1 MESLLQGRLRNTHL
15 PISKATIPL
24 YEAVVNS
31 IHGIEEAVE
40 AKTRPISEYT
50 IEINILRT
58 DNLFSDV
65 GRRAEND
72 IVGFEIRDDGAGFND
87 ENWRSFN
94 TLDSIHKE
102 KKGSRGIG
110 RLMWL
115 KAFSNVNVTSV
126 FVGSDGQT
134 LERHFTFDPIKAVYQ
149 EHEPQPSQAS
159 LTTTI
164 SLNGLVKAY
173 ADSLP
178 KSARGIATGILEHCL
193 WYFVRA
199 EGVPNIKIIDDAET
213 VDLDDLF
220 DEHMHTD
227 ARAEA
232 VSYREYDFEITH
244 VKFRAS
250 LQKAN
255 TLNWCAAGRLVKSE
269 NLKIPGLTNIMTDA
283 AGTFTYAAY
292 VTGSYLTERVFEQ
305 RTGFNI
311 DEEAPV
317 LLAGQE
323 LSFKEIRDVIRPR
336 IEDFLETSL
345 KENLTAS
352 AERIETFVTTTAPR
366 YRAIMRH
373 IDPEELFVDPTTSDR
388 ELDLALHKQL
398 YKLEETILKQGHD
411 VLVPLRGETEVAY
424 QQRVEEYLQSVSDL
438 KQSDLANYVTHRR
451 IVLDLLEA
459 AMYKDDNGKFS
470 REDTIHELIVP
481 MRKTSDD
488 YEFRRENLW
497 LIDER
502 LSFHD
507 FLASDKPLSVLP
519 ITSNDSG
526 KQPDIVALRL
536 YDAPFLVAEK
546 GPPPASLTVIEL
558 KKPMRKGYVAGKNEK
573 SDPILQALNYLSRLR
588 QGAATRK
595 GRPIPNADQI
605 PGFIYVIAD
614 LTEDLIASCDLYQL
628 TRTSDG
634 MGYFGYHPKPA
645 FNAYI
650 QVISFDGLLKGAK
663 ERNRAFFDKLG
674 LPSR

>member
-15 PISKATIPL
+15 PMSKSTIPL

-31 IHGIEEAVE
+31 IHGIEEVAE
-40 AKTRPISEYT
+40 AAARPIGEHT
-50 IEINILRT
+50 IEITIRRASS
-58 DNLFSDV
+58 LFSDPD
-65 GRRAEND
+65 RRAED
-72 IVGFEIRDDGAGFND
+72 EIIGFQIRDDGAGFNED
-87 ENWRSFN
+87 NWRSFN

-115 KAFSNVNVTSV
+115 KAFSDVKVTSV
-126 FVGSDGQT
+126 FTGPDGRT
-134 LERHFTFDPIKAVYQ
+134 LERQFTFDPVQAVYQ
-149 EHEPQPSQAS
+149 EQDPQPSDAARI
-159 LTTTI
+159 TTVY
-164 SLNGLVKAY
+164 LNGFVKAF
-173 ADSLP
+173 ADNCP
-178 KSARGIATGILEHCL
+178 KTARGLATGILEHCL

-199 EGVPNIKIIDDAET
+199 EGVPNIKVIDDAET

-227 ARAEA
+227 ARAET
-232 VSYREYDFEITH
+232 VSYWEYDFEITH

-269 NLKIPGLTNIMTDA
+269 NLKIPGLTNIMNDA

-305 RTGFNI
+305 RTGFYI
-311 DEEAPV
+311 DEEAGS
-317 LLAGQE
+317 LLAGHE
-323 LSFKEIRDVIRPR
+323 LSFKDMRDIIRPR
-336 IEDFLETSL
+336 IEEFLDTSL
-345 KENLTAS
+345 RENLAAS

-373 IDPEELFVDPTTSDR
+373 INPDEVFVDPTTSDR
-388 ELDLALHKQL
+388 DLDLALHKQL
-398 YKLEETILKQGHD
+398 YKLEESILKQGHD
-411 VLVPLRGETEVAY
+411 VLVPLRGETEIAY

-459 AMYKDDNGKFS
+459 AMYQDDNGKFS

-481 MRKTSDD
+481 MRQTSED

-519 ITSNDSG
+519 ITSDDSG
-526 KQPDIVALRL
+526 KKPDIVSLRL
-536 YDAPFLVAEK
+536 YDAPFLIAEK

-558 KKPMRKGYVAGKNEK
+558 KKPMRKGYVAGKDEK
-573 SDPILQALNYLSRLR
+573 SDPILQALSYLARLR
-588 QGAATRK
+588 QGAATRR
-595 GRPIPNADQI
+595 GRPIPNANQI

-614 LTEDLIASCDLYQL
+614 LTDDLIASCDLYQL
-628 TRTSDG
+628 TPTADG

-645 FNAYI
+645 YNAYI